1 VVLIDVS
8 RYHHGNGKGFKNA
21 AEILRSIEIDETAGV
36 EDYSLVR
43 ENNAIYHIAL
53 LIFR

>member
-1 VVLIDVS
+1 VLIDVS
-8 RYHHGNGKGFKNA
+8 CYHHGNGKGFKNA
-21 AEILRSIEIDETAGV
+21 AEVSRSIEIDETAGV